1 MDSGAWR
8 GFPFDWYPPAPV
20 LAFPF
25 PPMLAALK
33 HSLPI
38 GDQWLYEPKLDGF
51 RGLLRHATNGH
62 VQVLSRNLRDLAPSF
77 PELARAARSLPVG
90 TLLDG
95 EIVIADES
103 GNADFGALQQRLTV
117 ARRAAEQ
124 VARQRPAVL
133 LVFDVLELGGVPL
146 TELPLRNRRK
156 RLEDFLPGLHP
167 GLQLMAQTRDIALAQ
182 RWLALL
188 PALEGVVAKKSDGHY
203 TPGRRDWVKV
213 KRQRTV
219 DCVVIGLAGHAANPA
234 LVLGLRHADGIL
246 HHLGRLGG
254 VICT

>member
-1 MDSGAWR
+1 MDSAAWR

-20 LAFPF
+20 LVFPF

-51 RGLLRHATNGH
+51 RGLLRHGTNGH
-62 VQVLSRNLRDLAPSF
+62 VQLLSRNLRDLAPSF
-77 PELARAARSLPVG
+77 PELLQAAPSLPAG
-90 TLLDG
+90 TLLGG
-95 EIVIADES
+95 EIVIADAS

-117 ARRAAEQ
+117 ARRAAGQ
-124 VARQRPAVL
+124 VALQRPAVL
-133 LVFDVLELGGVPL
+133 LVFDVLEMGGVPL
-146 TELPLRNRRK
+146 TDLPLRNRRK

-167 GLQLMAQTRDIALAQ
+167 CLQLMAQTRDLALAQ
-182 RWLALL
+182 QWLALV

-203 TPGRRDWVKV
+203 APGRR
-213 KRQRTV
+213 
-219 DCVVIGLAGHAANPA
+219 DCVVIGLAGDAVNPA
-234 LVLGLRHADGIL
+234 LVLGLKHADGIL

-254 VICT
+254 CHL

>member
-51 RGLLRHATNGH
+51 RGLLRHGTNGH

-77 PELARAARSLPVG
+77 PELGQAAHSLPAG

-103 GNADFGALQQRLTV
+103 GHADFGALQQRLTV
-117 ARRAAEQ
+117 ARR
-124 VARQRPAVL
+124 
-133 LVFDVLELGGVPL
+133 
-146 TELPLRNRRK
+146 T
-156 RLEDFLPGLHP
+156 
-167 GLQLMAQTRDIALAQ
+167 
-182 RWLALL
+182 
-188 PALEGVVAKKSDGHY
+188 
-203 TPGRRDWVKV
+203 
-213 KRQRTV
+213 
-219 DCVVIGLAGHAANPA
+219 AGQ
-234 LVLGLRHADGIL
+234 
-246 HHLGRLGG
+246 
-254 VICT
+254 